1 MAGKEGQKKRFWSD
15 EEKVSICLQP
25 CTPGVFVA
33 QVARRYAMNANL
45 IHEWLR
51 DPRFGGLYGC
61 ARDERSRDT
70 GCYPR
75 KGQED
80 HAQQEIALYRAQGLG
95 VCAIAR
101 KTRRSASSISR
112 ERRRNAQHARAALS
126 IAQPR
131 LNGLPIVRHVGPKRQ
146 NCRKTMSYARMLKI
160 GFRVRYRTRMGPSS
174 QHLMLRGQRDGLC
187 ADNIADAPQPGAQ
200 NKAPAACHWTF
211 RMTPGC
217 ASVTKQYIRPCS
229 FRDV

>member
-1 MAGKEGQKKRFWSD
+1 MISRGRRFAPIKVCKR
-15 EEKVSICLQP
+15 VCI
-25 CTPGVFVA
+25 A
-33 QVARRYAMNANL
+33 
-45 IHEWLR
+45 
-51 DPRFGGLYGC
+51 FGPLSFFS
-61 ARDERSRDT
+61 ER
-70 GCYPR
+70 
-75 KGQED
+75 E
-80 HAQQEIALYRAQGLG
+80 EIALYRTQGLG

-101 KTRRSASSISR
+101 KIRRSASSISR
-112 ERRRNAQHARAALS
+112 ERHRNAQHARAALS

-131 LNGLPIVRHVGPKRQ
+131 LNGLRIVRHVGPKRQ
-146 NCRKTMSYARMLKI
+146 NYHKTMPCARMLKI
-160 GFRVRYRTRMGPSS
+160 GFRVRYRTQMGTSS

>member
-95 VCAIAR
+95 VCVIAR
-101 KTRRSASSISR
+101 KIRRSASSISR
-112 ERRRNAQHARAALS
+112 ERHRNAATRSGGFACRATTAQWFADRAA
-126 IAQPR
+126 R
-131 LNGLPIVRHVGPKRQ
+131 RPKAT
-146 NCRKTMSYARMLKI
+146 KL
-160 GFRVRYRTRMGPSS
+160 
-174 QHLMLRGQRDGLC
+174 
-187 ADNIADAPQPGAQ
+187 AQ
-200 NKAPAACHWTF
+200 NNAL
-211 RMTPGC
+211 
-217 ASVTKQYIRPCS
+217 RPYVEDRLS
-229 FRDV
+229 GQIPDPKS

>member
-1 MAGKEGQKKRFWSD
+1 MRLPRLAVVGFERPEVCPHQSLQTRLHRFRAVIFLFLNV
-15 EEKVSICLQP
+15 K
-25 CTPGVFVA
+25 
-33 QVARRYAMNANL
+33 
-45 IHEWLR
+45 
-51 DPRFGGLYGC
+51 
-61 ARDERSRDT
+61 RSRCTERKALASVRSPGRPGALLPPFLGNAT
-70 GCYPR
+70 GM
-75 KGQED
+75 
-80 HAQQEIALYRAQGLG
+80 L
-95 VCAIAR
+95 
-101 KTRRSASSISR
+101 
-112 ERRRNAQHARAALS
+112 QHARAALS

-131 LNGLPIVRHVGPKRQ
+131 LNGLRIVRHVGPKRQ
-146 NCRKTMSYARMLKI
+146 NYRKTMPCARILKI
-160 GFRVRYRTRMGPSS
+160 GFRVRYRTQMGTSS